1 MQGGVRT
8 GPEHT
13 HVCET
18 GSAGEFIGKAEEEG
32 ISPVVDN
39 AADGLRNR
47 LAPGS

>member
-1 MQGGVRT
+1 MSEEAQMQGGVRT

-32 ISPVVDN
+32 I
-39 AADGLRNR
+39 AL
-47 LAPGS
+47 L